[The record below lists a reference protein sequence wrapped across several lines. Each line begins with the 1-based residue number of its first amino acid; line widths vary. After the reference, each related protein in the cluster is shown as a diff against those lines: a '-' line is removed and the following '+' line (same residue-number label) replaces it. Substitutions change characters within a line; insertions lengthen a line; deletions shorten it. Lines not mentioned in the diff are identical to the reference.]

1 MESRVLPYLGFTR
14 WSSAFSSAPPLWHV
28 VIAWLLLTFWAGI
41 YRSAY
46 PPDRWSRLVGAAHA
60 AIAVTC
66 AIVIASFLSAEAVRR
81 SRSIVLTIT
90 PLSFVLFS
98 LSRLASR
105 SLAHHLLDVSNSRR
119 GVAVLGCSDDA
130 IAILEYLQTSN
141 PDVRGLIVPKGY
153 EMSAAASGAPILGTT
168 TELAEVINREKLDR
182 IVMLNGSLSDHEMER
197 CNQIS
202 SRMGVT
208 VSCTVAVAAPAK
220 NLNYSVYNGLPL
232 LEIQP
237 VALTAAERILKR
249 VFDIVGSLV
258 LLIFLAPLMAAIAF
272 LIKATSDGPILFAA
286 ARVGKGGRYFT
297 FLKFRTMYAN
307 GSRRDVVAR
316 NEKDGHI
323 FKIKQDPRITPIGR
337 ILRRFSL
344 DELPQLINVLIGDMS
359 LVGPRP
365 LPIEDMEP
373 DGMSRRFAI
382 WSEQRA
388 SVPPGLTGLWQI
400 RGRSEL
406 PFSDLVRY
414 DLEYVHNWSIRLDLR
429 ILLSTPKFVFTGK
442 GAY

>member
-1 MESRVLPYLGFTR
+1 MESYADQPRLLSFVLFRLPGIVTALYPTLHSTFSVRTQSIERFVQLAADVLGLFCAWQLSAAMESRVLPYLGFTR

-182 IVMLNGSLSDHEMER
+182 IVMLNGSL
-197 CNQIS
+197 
-202 SRMGVT
+202 
-208 VSCTVAVAAPAK
+208 
-220 NLNYSVYNGLPL
+220 
-232 LEIQP
+232 
-237 VALTAAERILKR
+237 
-249 VFDIVGSLV
+249 
-258 LLIFLAPLMAAIAF
+258 
-272 LIKATSDGPILFAA
+272 
-286 ARVGKGGRYFT
+286 
-297 FLKFRTMYAN
+297 
-307 GSRRDVVAR
+307 
-316 NEKDGHI
+316 
-323 FKIKQDPRITPIGR
+323 
-337 ILRRFSL
+337 
-344 DELPQLINVLIGDMS
+344 
-359 LVGPRP
+359 
-365 LPIEDMEP
+365 
-373 DGMSRRFAI
+373 
-382 WSEQRA
+382 
-388 SVPPGLTGLWQI
+388 
-400 RGRSEL
+400 
-406 PFSDLVRY
+406 
-414 DLEYVHNWSIRLDLR
+414 
-429 ILLSTPKFVFTGK
+429 
-442 GAY
+442 